1 MEAKVSNSTNSRQRI
16 RKDKQTTG
24 KRKTTK
30 KTKKKVYMNEKPQR
44 YLHSI
49 FIIHLLI
56 NIKLKTSAS
65 FRAIAKIAVIINI
78 NFNLSLKI
86 PSHETVII
94 WVEKIGYY
102 RLAKSKPS
110 ANDWIIILDHSVSI
124 GQKKLFVIYGIR
136 ESDINFNRPIKLS
149 DLTPLRQICKKKWSG
164 EIISS
169 ILSELKNELHH
180 IIYAVGDHGSDIKKG
195 LELAEIPHVHDVTH
209 HFALILEKLY
219 KKDTEYQEL
228 TKKLSHVRMTI
239 GQTDISHFLPNKQR
253 TKSRYLN
260 INIISDFSINMLKYL
275 DKTDDEKVIEKF
287 NWLKE
292 YSSLI
297 RELDQ
302 IRKVVFKIE
311 KIVKTNGLNTK
322 TIKKCY
328 KILSVLS
335 TSKAIQ
341 LKEQVKLYLY
351 DTLNLLSDRKS
362 ILCTSDIIESAFGKY
377 KNYISCNSMA
387 GITRLALCI
396 SAFTASLSKNE
407 IREALEYTKMQDLK
421 KWTTDNIGTTLYQK
435 RKIAFAGL

>member
-1 MEAKVSNSTNSRQRI
+1 M
-16 RKDKQTTG
+16 
-24 KRKTTK
+24 
-30 KTKKKVYMNEKPQR
+30 KKKSNNLKKNLKKKDLHERPQR

-102 RLAKSKPS
+102 HLARPKPP
-110 ANDWIIILDHSVSI
+110 ADDWIIILDHSVSI

-195 LELAEIPHVHDVTH
+195 LKLSEIPHVHDVTH
-209 HFALILEKLY
+209 RVALILEKLY
-219 KKDTEYQEL
+219 KQDAEYQEL
-228 TKKLSHVRMTI
+228 SKKLSHMRMTI

-275 DKTDDEKVIEKF
+275 DRTDDEKVIEKF

-292 YSSLI
+292 YCSLI
-297 RELDQ
+297 EELDQ

-311 KIVKTNGLNTK
+311 KVVKTNGLNSK
-322 TIKKCY
+322 TIKKCD
-328 KILSVLS
+328 KLLNVLS
-335 TSKAIQ
+335 TPKAIQ
-341 LKEQVKLYLY
+341 LKEKVTVYLY
-351 DTLNLLSDRKS
+351 NTLNLLSDRKC

-387 GITRLALCI
+387 GITRLALCL
-396 SAFTASLSKNE
+396 SAFTASLSKYE
-407 IREALEYTKMQDLK
+407 IREALENTKMQDLK
-421 KWTTDNIGTTLYQK
+421 KWTADNIGITLYQK